1 MQALDTSKPP
11 KKAGRRL
18 MKRAIVLLTAVA
30 VFAVLVLATPGG
42 WPRSEPVAAASGG
55 PEMRMEIIAGSGGFC
70 NGNDCYAQAG
80 ATFTLGVDVVTAPA
94 IGYSAIQTFI
104 FHGDY
109 DPTASEDG
117 AGPNTCSDGFN
128 NGGTEGADR
137 LDPDCASAVLVYQPR
152 PSAAD
157 DFMTN
162 EFEVMIR
169 EDSFAGTFI
178 HGGITGLPPSQ
189 PVSTF
194 EGRLLELDMGC
205 PATPVTTTIELLL
218 HGDPTALTSGTLFV
232 EPDLVTPVIPKVN
245 SITVNCVS
253 PQPFPGDTD
262 GDGCA
267 DAREE
272 GSNPALGGDRDFLNP
287 WDFYDVAGL
296 AGPVPDGVIDLLFDI
311 LGVIEHEGT
320 APGPPYDVNYDR
332 GAWLGANS
340 WNDTLP
346 PDGVID
352 EPIDID
358 GVFAQYGHN
367 CT

>member
-1 MQALDTSKPP
+1 MRLSKS
-11 KKAGRRL
+11 RRL
-18 MKRAIVLLTAVA
+18 LSAVRIPSLKRTILLLTAVA
-30 VFAVLVLATPGG
+30 VIAVLALATPAG
-42 WPRSEPVAAASGG
+42 WQRSESAAAASGG

-70 NGNDCYAQAG
+70 NGNDCYAEAG
-80 ATFTLGVDVVTAPA
+80 AAFTLGIDVVTAPA
-94 IGYSAIQTFI
+94 AGYSAVQTHIDFR
-104 FHGDY
+104 DY
-109 DPTASEDG
+109 DPTATEDG
-117 AGPNTCSDGFN
+117 TIPNTCGDGID
-128 NGGTEGADR
+128 NGGYDGADM
-137 LDPDCASAVLVYQPR
+137 LDTDCLSPALVYLPR
-152 PSAAD
+152 ANAGDEFVDDNSNPPAPITAA
-157 DFMTN
+157 FRSN
-162 EFEVMIR
+162 VLIGVV
-169 EDSFAGTFI
+169 SHAGLTALI
-178 HGGITGLPPSQ
+178 PPLPTSNF
-189 PVSTF
+189 V
-194 EGRLLELDMGC
+194 GRLLELDMSC
-205 PATPVTTTIELLL
+205 PATPVTTSIDLLSYN
-218 HGDPTALTSGTLFV
+218 DPIAGTGGAVFV
-232 EPDLVTPVIPKVN
+232 DPDLETLVIPKVN

-287 WDFYDVAGL
+287 WDFYDTNG
-296 AGPVPDGVIDLLFDI
+296 DGVIDLLFDI
-311 LGVIEHEGT
+311 LGVIEHQGT

-332 GAWLGANS
+332 GPWQGVNT